1 MKPSIDINHLREDSR
16 QFQRYLVAVDIVS
29 GKVPK
34 IIYPCTIDEF
44 HDEHPLGRGY
54 YFGDI
59 QGRIDTFKVFRRFSR
74 VSSFVTE
81 VQFLGKVFAHLLRE
95 PREFKLGEP
104 SLYPTYKRVTSVWD
118 SV

>member
-1 MKPSIDINHLREDSR
+1 MKPSIDINHLRENSR
-16 QFQRYLVAVDIVS
+16 QFQRYLVAVDIVG

-44 HDEHPLGRGY
+44 HDEHPLGRRY
-54 YFGDI
+54 YFRDI

-74 VSSFVTE
+74 VYGIISE
-81 VQFLGKVFAHLLRE
+81 VQFLGKVFAHLLPE
-95 PREFKLGEP
+95 PCEFKLGEP
-104 SLYPTYKRVTSVWD
+104 SLYPTYQRVTSVWD